1 MDEQNVKKR
10 GWVKNAA
17 IIFLSIMLVLTLF
30 SNTIMNRSLPEV
42 ATASVE
48 SGSINAKIRGT
59 GKVTA
64 GDSYEV
70 NLEDTRTIEAVYV
83 KVGDTVAVG
92 DVLFLLAD
100 QDSSELSQ
108 AQEQLSA
115 ARRSYQSA
123 LIDMSSADYT
133 KENRNIKRLR
143 EALSDAQAKLDAGAV
158 TAEEVNMAA
167 ANLKE
172 AKRAQAALEKALSE
186 GETTLS
192 EAQATLKELQA
203 QVKSLEESIDK
214 QEKTLSTL
222 EDELYRLKRGQT
234 YTSSD
239 LTAAQREL
247 AAAQRN
253 YADYWS
259 KNQTALDSLRTKAEG
274 ILGKGA
280 SEDEIIRQM
289 EALSDAYLDSNLS
302 DAYKATSEEHTAFLG
317 LKNGNSGKYVAMKN
331 AEDKV
336 AAVQAGLNNNASI
349 QEQISAKQQEIDAAE
364 DALSDSKSELRQAKK
379 QLAYQE
385 DTVSAADSE
394 YTALKERKD
403 AQDEQV
409 TAFQE
414 TYDDLYQRSQNYD
427 GLKSAVDSAET
438 ALEDA
443 LFNLA
448 EQKKNDNKQSAKD
461 QITLQGQ
468 REEIAKLE
476 KEVEKWKSKS
486 VDAKIT
492 AKTAGL
498 VTAVNAVAGRE
509 VAAGTALA
517 TIDVVDRGYSVR
529 IAVTNEQSQKVRIG
543 DPADVTNYYWGKEI
557 SAVLTQIVNDPQ
569 NPGKGKYLVFTVTG
583 DVSSGES
590 LTLSVGQKSANY
602 DAIVPTSAVRSD
614 TNGSFVLVITAKN
627 TPLGNRYTATRAD
640 VTVLAQDDTK
650 TAVSGLAY
658 GDFVITT
665 SSKPLEAGMQVKMVE
680 NG

>member
-59 GKVTA
+59 GQVTA

-70 NLEDTRTIEAVYV
+70 NLQDTRTIEAVYV

-100 QDSSELSQ
+100 QDSTELSQ

-192 EAQATLKELQA
+192 EAQATLKELQG
-203 QVKSLEESIDK
+203 QVKTLEDSIDK
-214 QEKTLSTL
+214 QEKALSTL
-222 EDELYRLKRGQT
+222 EDELYRLKRGQQ

-239 LTAAQREL
+239 LTSAQLTLSRAQRD
-247 AAAQRN
+247 
-253 YADYWS
+253 YADYWA
-259 KNQTALDSLRTKAEG
+259 KNQTALDSLRAKAEA

-280 SEDEIIRQM
+280 SEDDVIRQM
-289 EALSDAYLDSNLS
+289 EALYDGQNDNNLS
-302 DAYKATSEEHTAFLG
+302 SAYKAEGDEIPAFRG
-317 LKNGNSGKYVAMKN
+317 LKPKYIAMKD
-331 AEDKV
+331 AETRV
-336 AAVQAGLNNNASI
+336 ATIQAGLNNNASI
-349 QEQISAKQQEIDAAE
+349 QEQINSKQNAISAAE
-364 DALSDSKSELRQAKK
+364 DALSDSKSELRQTKK

-385 DTVSAADSE
+385 DTVSSADSE
-394 YTALKERKD
+394 YTSLKERKA

-414 TYDDLYQRSQNYD
+414 TYDDLNQRSQNYD

-443 LFNLA
+443 LFSLA

-509 VAAGTALA
+509 IAAGTALA

-543 DPADVTNYYWGKEI
+543 DPADITNYYWGKEI
-557 SAVLTQIVNDPQ
+557 SAVLTQIVNDPK
-569 NPGKGKYLVFTVTG
+569 NPGKGKYLVFSVTG

-602 DAIVPTSAVRSD
+602 DAIIPTSAIRSD